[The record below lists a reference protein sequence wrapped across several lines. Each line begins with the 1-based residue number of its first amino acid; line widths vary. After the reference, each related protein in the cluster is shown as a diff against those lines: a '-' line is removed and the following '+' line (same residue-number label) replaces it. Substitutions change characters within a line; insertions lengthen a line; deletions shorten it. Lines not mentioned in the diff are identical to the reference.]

1 MAQRARRRTGPG
13 AMLMSGPH
21 TTYIQLLKDS
31 IEFEIHEAQ
40 ALESRSLDPS
50 FHWGKRDGLREAL
63 RLLGVRDI
71 P

>member
-1 MAQRARRRTGPG
+1 
-13 AMLMSGPH
+13 MSGPH